1 MRQLRVRGCWKWG
14 GGTAAEGK
22 HRGATGGPD
31 VVRRGQKGMGAHC
44 RGQEQWEPW
53 EDFVKRKE
61 GLSE

>member
-1 MRQLRVRGCWKWG
+1 MRVLEVGW
-14 GGTAAEGK
+14 GTAAEESTEEQL
-22 HRGATGGPD
+22 AGPD
-31 VVRRGQKGMGAHC
+31 VVRRPRKALEARP